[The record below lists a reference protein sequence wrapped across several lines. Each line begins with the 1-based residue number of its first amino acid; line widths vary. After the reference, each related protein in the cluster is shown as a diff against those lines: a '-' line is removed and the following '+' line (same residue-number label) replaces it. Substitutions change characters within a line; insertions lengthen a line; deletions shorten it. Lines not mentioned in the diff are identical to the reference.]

1 MTLKETYINA
11 LVDSMS
17 MEDLQQYVAN
27 DMADFLY
34 NCSESE
40 VIKNEFLIK
49 LEHTTDEQ
57 FYNKFVKQN
66 KDSLL
71 SGTRWPH
78 TNQLSLIIKVYKQ
91 SLKTMY
97 TSKRVIRPNDE
108 VVRYYCSNG
117 YGLSV
122 ACHEHSYGGK
132 EGLYEIALL
141 KGDKLHYDDHEWQDV
156 RGWLTKSEVW
166 SWLRIVSEY

>member
-1 MTLKETYINA
+1 MTLKETYISA
-11 LVDSMS
+11 LVDSMT

-40 VIKNEFLIK
+40 VLNEFLIK

-71 SGTRWPH
+71 SGTR
-78 TNQLSLIIKVYKQ
+78 
-91 SLKTMY
+91 
-97 TSKRVIRPNDE
+97 
-108 VVRYYCSNG
+108 
-117 YGLSV
+117 
-122 ACHEHSYGGK
+122 
-132 EGLYEIALL
+132 
-141 KGDKLHYDDHEWQDV
+141 
-156 RGWLTKSEVW
+156 
-166 SWLRIVSEY
+166 